1 MARYSCPR
9 CGSALIDRDWEN
21 IQETAV
27 GGVMIDANP
36 IYVCPESTCGYMKRS
51 EPVPKI
57 IAQQGDDRLLLL
69 YPNDRGRVLDVRDNV
84 LFQEIHYDSIL
95 ARGYWEEHTGNHDI
109 ETILE
114 NARYNEASSMETP
127 NLFEFATSELSQDAF
142 LCWLM
147 SWSPSTHRSLE
158 ESLHHA
164 AVDFMSMIFNVHNF
178 PVPAIEKIEI
188 IRQFKGLD
196 ILAIINDTYAILIED
211 KTYTSNHSDQLIRYR
226 NAVAEAYP
234 ELIQLPIYFKITDQS
249 HYKSVDIAGYYPFK
263 RERMLQ
269 VLQRGRERGVTNPIF
284 LDYLYHLEKLD
295 EKIHAYK
302 HKRVLDWD
310 GYAWQG
316 FYQGLQKEL
325 DGNWGYV
332 SNPRGGFWGF
342 WWKPQGE
349 QEYYL
354 QLEEQTLTVKLE
366 AKTGVD
372 IQEFIRTEMDKVLE
386 ESTQRN
392 LHVQK
397 PKRMRT
403 GKTTTIAIR
412 PDYLQTTED
421 GLIDIKKTV
430 YELKK
435 WDQIPQMK

>member
-1 MARYSCPR
+1 MTIYSCPR
-9 CGSALIDRDWEN
+9 CGSTLIDKEWEN
-21 IQETAV
+21 IQETAG
-27 GGVMIDANP
+27 GGVTIDVHP
-36 IYVCPESTCGYMKRS
+36 IYVCPERNCGYMKRS

-69 YPNDRGRVLDVRDNV
+69 YPNDRGRVLDLRDNV
-84 LFQEIHYDSIL
+84 LFQEIYYDSIL
-95 ARGYWEEHTGNHDI
+95 ARGYWEDYTGNHDV
-109 ETILE
+109 ETLLE
-114 NARYNEASSMETP
+114 NARYNEASYIGTP

-147 SWSPSTHRSLE
+147 SWSPLTHRSLD

-164 AVDFMSMIFNVHNF
+164 AVDFMSMIFNVHNY
-178 PVPAIEKIEI
+178 PVPVIEKTEI

-226 NAVAEAYP
+226 DAVAESKAYADK
-234 ELIQLPIYFKITDQS
+234 IQLPIYFKITDQS
-249 HYKSVDIAGYYPFK
+249 HYRSVEKAGYYPFK

-269 VLQRGRERGVTNPIF
+269 VLKRGRERGVTNPIF
-284 LDYLYHLEKLD
+284 LDYLNHLDKLD

-302 HKRVLDWD
+302 HKRVQDWD

-316 FYQGLQKEL
+316 FYQELQKEL

-342 WWKPQGE
+342 WWKPLGE

-366 AKTGVD
+366 AKDEVN
-372 IQEFIRTEMDKVLE
+372 IQEFSRAELHKLLEKSAERT
-386 ESTQRN
+386 

-397 PKRMRT
+397 PARMRT

-412 PDYLQTTED
+412 PDYLQTTVD
-421 GLIDIKKTV
+421 GLVDIKKTV
-430 YELKK
+430 QELKK
-435 WDQIPQMK
+435 WDQI